1 MQNNLKL
8 SVIIPTYNRAEDLE
22 RCLVSLA
29 NQTYKDFE
37 TIVVDNGST
46 DETPEILK
54 KYPVRVVNDAAKNV
68 THLFNAGWQNS
79 GAEIIVFIND
89 DAEAVPAWLENLLGT
104 FERFKDAGAVGGPTI
119 LPEEV
124 LNNQEMLRL
133 HQSAK
138 KNFLLKGPAWIYE
151 NLILEGK
158 YSEVGALCESGAYSV
173 GGSLLACTK
182 LKEPF
187 PVDLLSITN
196 CAIKR
201 SVLKELNGLDEN
213 FRFTHGDGDLFIR
226 IKRAG
231 YKLIFE
237 PKAIVWHHV
246 NPIGDTRGAFWR
258 GRDQAYFLLK
268 NIRPKSLTGWFKYFL
283 NIIFFNIYWVYK
295 AIESRD
301 ANFLK
306 GISGFL
312 KGISDYCK
320 AKK

>member
-1 MQNNLKL
+1 
-8 SVIIPTYNRAEDLE
+8 
-22 RCLVSLA
+22 
-29 NQTYKDFE
+29 
-37 TIVVDNGST
+37 
-46 DETPEILK
+46 
-54 KYPVRVVNDAAKNV
+54 
-68 THLFNAGWQNS
+68 
-79 GAEIIVFIND
+79 
-89 DAEAVPAWLENLLGT
+89 
-104 FERFKDAGAVGGPTI
+104 
-119 LPEEV
+119 
-124 LNNQEMLRL
+124 
-133 HQSAK
+133 
-138 KNFLLKGPAWIYE
+138 
-151 NLILEGK
+151 
-158 YSEVGALCESGAYSV
+158 
-173 GGSLLACTK
+173 
-182 LKEPF
+182 
-187 PVDLLSITN
+187 LLSITN